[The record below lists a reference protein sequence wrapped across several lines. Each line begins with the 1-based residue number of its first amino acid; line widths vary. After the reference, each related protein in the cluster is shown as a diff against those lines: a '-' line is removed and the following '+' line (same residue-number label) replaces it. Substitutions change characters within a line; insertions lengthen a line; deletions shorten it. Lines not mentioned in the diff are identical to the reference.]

1 MIVRRRIRSKGGAA
15 CARYARMMPAT
26 GSDLLDVAAL
36 ADLFERVRQG
46 SAETLGA
53 LDGQPMLVVDLDR
66 PTRTSRLDIPSTFG
80 SVVVGISRTG
90 DSGER
95 LSGVDVA
102 ITEADRA
109 ARPWVSV
116 ADLDDE
122 LGALAAAVQ
131 HSPVAS
137 VALVQVLRSGRPDS
151 LDHDLLL
158 ESLTYSMLQAGP
170 EFARWLAA
178 TPPRPVTPATPTGV
192 RSLVVERSGR
202 RLSLT
207 FDRPRVR
214 NAYNRAV
221 RDELCEAL
229 AVACADPTIREVHL
243 LGSGPDFCSGGD
255 LGEFGTLPDA
265 AAAHLIRT
273 SRSAARLLAVVGDRT
288 VAHLHGAC
296 VGAGVELPALAAR
309 VVARPDTRLRLPE
322 VAMGLVPGAGGT
334 ATLPRRIGRH
344 RTGWLALTG
353 RFISADIGRDWG
365 LIDEIREQ

>member
-1 MIVRRRIRSKGGAA
+1 
-15 CARYARMMPAT
+15 MPAT
-26 GSDLLDVAAL
+26 GSDLLDGSAL
-36 ADLFERVRQG
+36 AELYERVRQG
-46 SAETLGA
+46 STEVLGT

-66 PTRTSRLDIPSTFG
+66 PPGAGRLGIPPAFG
-80 SVVVGISRTG
+80 SVVVGISRIG
-90 DSGER
+90 SSDQR

-102 ITEADRA
+102 ITEADRS

-122 LGALAAAVQ
+122 LDAMAAAVQ
-131 HSPVAS
+131 RSPMAS

-151 LDHDLLL
+151 LDLDLLL
-158 ESLTYSMLQAGP
+158 ESFAYSTLQGGT
-170 EFARWLAA
+170 EFARWLAD
-178 TPPRPVTPATPTGV
+178 TPTTPATPNGIP
-192 RSLVVERSGR
+192 SLVVERSGG

-214 NAYNRAV
+214 NAYSRAM

-229 AVACADPTIREVHL
+229 EVACADPSIREVHL
-243 LGSGPDFCSGGD
+243 YGRGPDFCSGGD
-255 LGEFGTLPDA
+255 LGEFGTLPDPA
-265 AAAHLIRT
+265 AGHLIRT

-296 VGAGVELPALAAR
+296 VGAGVELPALASR

-322 VAMGLVPGAGGT
+322 VAMGLIPGAGGT
-334 ATLPRRIGRH
+334 ATIPRRIGRH

-353 RFISADIGRDWG
+353 RFISADTGRDWG
-365 LIDEIREQ
+365 LIDEVAEE

>member
-1 MIVRRRIRSKGGAA
+1 
-15 CARYARMMPAT
+15 MPAT
-26 GSDLLDVAAL
+26 GSDLLDGAAL
-36 ADLFERVRQG
+36 ADLFERARQG
-46 SAETLGA
+46 SVEILGA

-66 PTRTSRLDIPSTFG
+66 PTRTSRLDIPPAFG

-90 DSGER
+90 ASGER

-102 ITEADRA
+102 ITEADRS

-116 ADLDDE
+116 ADLDD
-122 LGALAAAVQ
+122 ALDAMAVAVQ
-131 HSPVAS
+131 RSPMAS

-158 ESLTYSMLQAGP
+158 ESLAYSTLQGGP

-178 TPPRPVTPATPTGV
+178 TPTTPATPTEV
-192 RSLVVERSGR
+192 RSLVVERSGG

-214 NAYNRAV
+214 NAYNRAM

-229 AVACADPTIREVHL
+229 AVACADPSIREVHL
-243 LGSGPDFCSGGD
+243 HGSGPDFCSGGD
-255 LGEFGTLPDA
+255 LGEFGTLPDP

-273 SRSAARLLAVVGDRT
+273 SRNAARLLAVVGDRT

-296 VGAGVELPALAAR
+296 VGAGVELPALAAG
-309 VVARPDTRLRLPE
+309 VVARPDARLRLPE
-322 VAMGLVPGAGGT
+322 VAMGLIPGAGGT

-353 RFISADIGRDWG
+353 RFISADTGRDWG